1 MHGHHDFDHAVH
13 EGNLWLGKIDDRLHL
28 GNRGLAR
35 ATLRA
40 TLHVLRDRL
49 TPEMAVHLSAQL
61 PLVVRGLFFEGWKL
75 SQSPSEDDNSEQ
87 FCTHVATLLPPNF
100 PVDTRLVVGA
110 VFEVLWTELDPGE
123 TAKIIDFLP
132 RALRSLWPEV
142 ARRT

>member
-13 EGNLWLGKIDDRLHL
+13 EGNLWLGKIDEGLEL
-28 GNRGLAR
+28 GSLGLAQS
-35 ATLRA
+35 ALRA

-75 SQSPSEDDNSEQ
+75 SQKPSEDDNIEQ
-87 FCTHVATLLPPNF
+87 FCTHVEALLPAGF
-100 PVDTRLVVGA
+100 PIDARRVVGV
-110 VFEVLWTELDPGE
+110 VFEVIWNEIDPGE

-132 RALRSLWPEV
+132 RALRTLWPQV
-142 ARRT
+142 AQRA